1 MILIVTLGGNR
12 AARVFTASGS
22 NKVQRTDSS
31 AAVEVARNRRR
42 GDTGVIGLF
51 FMNTGFT
58 VYDGNMLGNNIYDRF
73 LFILSVRNKECSG
86 RRLPAAVRK

>member
-51 FMNTGFT
+51 LSTRASQFM
-58 VYDGNMLGNNIYDRF
+58 MEI
-73 LFILSVRNKECSG
+73 C
-86 RRLPAAVRK
+86 

>member
-51 FMNTGFT
+51 
-58 VYDGNMLGNNIYDRF
+58 L
-73 LFILSVRNKECSG
+73 
-86 RRLPAAVRK
+86 